1 MSKFVTNWGEQPE
14 MRIYSASGALR
25 GEIRRW
31 RIARPESHSDEA
43 GPTACNDGWGCPLSK
58 GDR

>member
-1 MSKFVTNWGEQPE
+1 MKKFVSNWGEQPE

-25 GEIRRW
+25 GG
-31 RIARPESHSDEA
+31 SL
-43 GPTACNDGWGCPLSK
+43 LSK